1 LAFAT
6 FFEVCPTSN
15 YFHPSPWRMVIAG
28 GAHGWGDGGV
38 HVAARGDGGIVSAAV
53 RVGLG

>member
-1 LAFAT
+1 
-6 FFEVCPTSN
+6 
-15 YFHPSPWRMVIAG
+15 VIAG